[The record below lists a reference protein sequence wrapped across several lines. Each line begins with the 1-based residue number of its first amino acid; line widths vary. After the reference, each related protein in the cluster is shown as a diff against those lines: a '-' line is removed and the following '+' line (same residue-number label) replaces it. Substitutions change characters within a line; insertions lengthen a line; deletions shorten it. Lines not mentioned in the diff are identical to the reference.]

1 MSTAAIVLLVLTAIS
16 GGITLEQHGKPKTG
30 SYSLWSWLFGAALQ
44 IGILYWGGFFSPVQ

>member
-30 SYSLWSWLFGAALQ
+30 NTNIWTWLFSAGIQ
-44 IGILYWGGFFSPVQ
+44 MGILYWGGFFGVQ